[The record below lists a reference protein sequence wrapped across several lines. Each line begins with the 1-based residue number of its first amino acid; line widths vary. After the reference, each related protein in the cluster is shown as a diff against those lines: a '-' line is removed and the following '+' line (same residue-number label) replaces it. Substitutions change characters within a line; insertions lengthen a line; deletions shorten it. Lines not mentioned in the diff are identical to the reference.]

1 MKNLVKIISL
11 IVLVILFNACSAKND
26 FNKVIKPTIND
37 SVEVIDSSSIRTI
50 SDVNAIAFEWQKVDD
65 VRVTGYNLYRADMTK
80 DSSKLKFI
88 KMIKNRYTS
97 HYVDKNLN
105 ANTKYIYKISSNI
118 QGDEE
123 SRATNAYITSTLTP
137 IDGISFIQA
146 ISNLPRQI
154 KIIWRPHTNE
164 RISSYEIQRTSAHT
178 SQWNTL
184 AVVRNRLQAEY
195 IDLDLEDKVMYSY
208 RVFANT
214 FDDLQTKASDIV
226 KAQTKAIPLGV
237 QGTFA
242 STNLARKI
250 NISWNKPQAS
260 RVVQYNL
267 YRNTSSRNSF
277 SLLKTFNSN
286 TLNFDDF
293 INEDG
298 RIYFYKV
305 SYIDNDGLESDLN
318 MNSVMG
324 VTLNKLN
331 KPIITLAQIQG
342 EKAILNWIPADKRA
356 VSYIVH
362 KTIKKDFLSTKKVI
376 FDNIQ
381 ELRFEDQNIVR
392 GVEYK
397 YAIQAVDK
405 FGIISNITKQT
416 ELILPRLEEIN

>member
-1 MKNLVKIISL
+1 MKNLIKIISL
-11 IVLVILFNACSAKND
+11 IVLIILINACSVKNN
-26 FNKVIKPTIND
+26 FNKVIKPSIND
-37 SVEVIDSSSIRTI
+37 SVEVIDASSIRTI
-50 SDVNAIAFEWQKVDD
+50 SDVNSIAFEWQKVDD
-65 VRVTGYNLYRADMTK
+65 VRVIGYNLYRANMYEDGT
-80 DSSKLKFI
+80 KLKFI
-88 KMIKNRYTS
+88 KMIQNRYTT
-97 HYVDKNLN
+97 HYVDKNLH

-118 QGDEE
+118 KGDEE
-123 SRATNAYITSTLTP
+123 SRATNAYIVSTLDQ
-137 IDGISFIQA
+137 IDGISFVQA

-164 RISSYEIQRTSAHT
+164 RILSYEIQRTSTHT

-195 IDLDLEDKVMYSY
+195 IDLDLEDNVIYSY
-208 RVFANT
+208 RVIANT
-214 FDDLQTKASDIV
+214 FDDLQTKPSDIV
-226 KAQTKAIPLGV
+226 KAQTKAIPLGI
-237 QGTFA
+237 QGTIA

-250 NISWNKPQAS
+250 NISWNKPHS
-260 RVVQYNL
+260 SPVVQYNL
-267 YRNTSSRNSF
+267 YRNQSSKNSF

-286 TLNFDDF
+286 TLSFDDF

-298 RIYFYKV
+298 KIYFYKV

-342 EKAILNWIPADKRA
+342 EKAILNWMPADNRA
-356 VSYIVH
+356 VSYIIH

-376 FDNIQ
+376 FNNIQ
-381 ELRFEDQNIVR
+381 ELRFEDRDIIR

-397 YAIQAVDK
+397 YSIQAVDK

-416 ELILPRLEEIN
+416 ELILPELEKIN

>member
-11 IVLVILFNACSAKND
+11 IVLMILINACSVKND
-26 FNKVIKPTIND
+26 FNKVVKPNIND

-65 VRVTGYNLYRADMTK
+65 VRVIGYNLYRANMTK
-80 DSSKLKFI
+80 DRSKLSFI

-97 HYVDKNLN
+97 HYVDRNLN
-105 ANTKYIYKISSNI
+105 AGTKYIYKISSNI
-118 QGDEE
+118 KGEEE
-123 SRATNAYITSTLTP
+123 SRTTDAYIASTLATM
-137 IDGISFIQA
+137 DGISFIQA

-154 KIIWRPHTNE
+154 KIIWRPHPNE

-195 IDLDLEDKVMYSY
+195 IDLDLEDNVIYSY
-208 RVFANT
+208 RVISNT
-214 FDDLQTKASDIV
+214 FDDLQTRASDIV
-226 KAQTKAIPLGV
+226 KAQTKAIPIGV
-237 QGTFA
+237 QGTIA

-250 NISWNKPQAS
+250 NIVWDKPKVS

-267 YRNTSSRNSF
+267 YRSTSSRNSF
-277 SLLKTFNSN
+277 SLLKTFNSS

-298 RIYFYKV
+298 KTYFYKV
-305 SYIDNDGLESDLN
+305 SHIDNDGLESDLN

-324 VTLNKLN
+324 ITLNKLN

-342 EKAILNWIPADKRA
+342 EKAILNWMSTDKRA
-356 VSYIVH
+356 ISYIVH
-362 KTIKKDFLSTKKVI
+362 KTIKNSFLSTKKVI

-381 ELRFEDQNIVR
+381 ELRFEDQDIVR

-397 YAIQAVDK
+397 YSIQAVDE
-405 FGIISNITKQT
+405 FGIVSDITQQT